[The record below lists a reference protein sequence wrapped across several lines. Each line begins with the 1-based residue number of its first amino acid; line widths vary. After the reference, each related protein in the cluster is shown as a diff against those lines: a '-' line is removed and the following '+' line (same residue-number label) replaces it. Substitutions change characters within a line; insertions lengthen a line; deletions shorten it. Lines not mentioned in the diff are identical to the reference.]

1 MSRENLMK
9 RDADAAE
16 AVQQRPAIA
25 PAVDVYENKDEL
37 LLFADV
43 PGVTPAELE
52 LRVERD
58 TLTLHLDKGKLTIEA
73 RREDKQEG
81 GLLAAEY
88 RTFDFRRTFV
98 VPQGIEADKIVA
110 ELDQGVLKVHLPKA
124 AALKPRQIQ
133 IRAE

>member
-9 RDADAAE
+9 RDAEMAE
-16 AVQQRPAIA
+16 AVQRRPAVA

-37 LLFADV
+37 LILADV
-43 PGVTPAELE
+43 PGVTREQM
-52 LRVERD
+52 
-58 TLTLHLDKGKLTIEA
+58 TLHLDKGKLTIEA
-73 RREDKQEG
+73 KRTETRDG
-81 GLLAAEY
+81 SPLAAEY
-88 RTFDFRRTFV
+88 RAFDYRRTFL

>member
-1 MSRENLMK
+1 MSRENIVK
-9 RDADAAE
+9 RENEMAE

-37 LLFADV
+37 LIVADV
-43 PGVTPAELE
+43 PGVAREQMA
-52 LRVERD
+52 V
-58 TLTLHLDKGKLTIEA
+58 HLDKGKLTIEA
-73 RREDKQEG
+73 RREDRNEG

-88 RTFDFRRTFV
+88 RAFDYRRTFV
-98 VPQGIEADKIVA
+98 IPQGIEADKIVA
-110 ELDQGVLKVHLPKA
+110 DLEHGVLKVHLPKV